1 MASVRRLKKNVAS
14 VLGKL
19 VDTLIIW
26 ELVTDK
32 RNEQSRGIVE
42 EIYLTY
48 DKYLEQINHPTENKG
63 SCGNFCSQFCI
74 FHRRTRTNWRHYA
87 DRTRGKSIYGI
98 RNDRTIWTTL
108 CCVAVYLNARCTDRT
123 IFESFSANLAD
134 PPAHA

>member
-14 VLGKL
+14 VLGEL

-63 SCGNFCSQFCI
+63 AFYKQLLKNFETKSYFFVLHQLHLFVQC
-74 FHRRTRTNWRHYA
+74 NWCFLH
-87 DRTRGKSIYGI
+87 I
-98 RNDRTIWTTL
+98 L
-108 CCVAVYLNARCTDRT
+108 
-123 IFESFSANLAD
+123 
-134 PPAHA
+134 P